1 MGEMGKREKENPSPV
16 EGTGVKGG
24 AFAEIRT
31 PDQLIKSQLLYQLSY
46 EGIKFGDAAKDK
58 PSFPDCKPVTPKKRK
73 FYGQPPKGER
83 GRHGNALRLRKAF

>member
-1 MGEMGKREKENPSPV
+1 MGKREKENPSPV

-46 EGIKFGDAAKDK
+46 EGIKFGDGAKDK
-58 PSFPDCKPVTPKKRK
+58 PSFPDCKPVTQKK
-73 FYGQPPKGER
+73 
-83 GRHGNALRLRKAF
+83 GNSTDNLPRANAEDTETPCAFD